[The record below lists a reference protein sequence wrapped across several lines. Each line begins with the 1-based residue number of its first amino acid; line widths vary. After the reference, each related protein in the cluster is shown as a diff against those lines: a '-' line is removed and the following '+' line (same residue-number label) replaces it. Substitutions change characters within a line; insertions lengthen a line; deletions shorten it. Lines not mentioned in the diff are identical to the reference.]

1 VIGAGRRQP
10 AHVLYGGAHLFRAD
24 AAARLGALA
33 RASFAE
39 HAPDPRT
46 LASAI
51 GLGGSADHAAG
62 IHARVGAK
70 LREEPIEDL
79 RIDFEDGFGVRSDAE
94 EDEAADAVGVEL
106 ARGLA
111 AGSLPAGI
119 GIRVRALA
127 PATRGRAERTLERV
141 LRAVV
146 AAQTA
151 AGTATPHL
159 PPGFVVTLPKVEST
173 DEPAR
178 LADRLDRHERELGL
192 PAGTIAIEIMVETP
206 RAIVAQDGTCPL
218 RGMVEAA
225 RGRCVGAHF
234 GTYDYTAACGIA
246 ASHQTPDHPACHH
259 ARSVMQVALAGTGVS
274 LADGATTVLPVP
286 VHRGAGL
293 DETQRAANRAAIH
306 AAWRAHV
313 VNIQDS
319 MRRGFWQSW
328 DLHPA
333 QLPARWA
340 AVFDMALRTF
350 EATSARLRV
359 FVDRA
364 ARATLTGGVFD
375 DAATGQGL
383 LNEVRQA
390 RACGALTDD
399 EVLQGTGLGLDD
411 LRLGTFAELVA
422 RRRAG

>member
-1 VIGAGRRQP
+1 MTAARRQP

-24 AAARLGALA
+24 VAQRLGALA

-39 HAPDPRT
+39 NAPDAAT
-46 LASAI
+46 LAAAI
-51 GLGGSADHAAG
+51 RLDGGEDHAAG
-62 IHARVGAK
+62 IHFRVTAK

-79 RIDFEDGFGVRSDAE
+79 RVDFEDGFGVRSDAE
-94 EDEAADAVGVEL
+94 EDEAAEAVGVEL

-111 AGSLPAGI
+111 AGSLPQGI
-119 GIRVRALA
+119 GIRIRALA

-141 LRAVV
+141 LGSVV
-146 AAQTA
+146 APQ
-151 AGTATPHL
+151 ATGSAPRL
-159 PPGFVVTLPKVEST
+159 PAGFVVTLPKVET
-173 DEPAR
+173 ADEVGH
-178 LADRLDRHERELGL
+178 LADLLDQHETAHHL
-192 PAGTIAIEIMVETP
+192 PSGGIAIEIMVETP
-206 RAIVAQDGTCPL
+206 RAIVAEDGRCPL
-218 RGMVEAA
+218 LRMVHAA

-234 GTYDYTAACGIA
+234 GTYDYTAACGIT

-259 ARSVMQVALAGTGVS
+259 ARSVMQAALAGTGVF

-286 VHRGAGL
+286 VHRGSGL
-293 DETQRAANRAAIH
+293 AEAQRAANRAAIH
-306 AAWRAHV
+306 AAWRAHALNV
-313 VNIQDS
+313 QDS

-350 EATSARLRV
+350 ESTGARLRL

-364 ARATLTGGVFD
+364 ARATLTGAVFD

-399 EVLQGTGLGLDD
+399 EVLQGTGLGLED
-411 LRLGTFAELVA
+411 LCLRSFAEIVA
-422 RRRAG
+422 RRRGG